1 MNPQRLNAILS
12 GEDRS
17 IGAILVRA
25 GCAVA
30 EPFYRCGVGLRNAMF
45 DHGWRTLVDLGRPTI
60 SVGNITT
67 GGTGKTPMVIEV
79 VRRLRLSGITPA
91 ILLRGYAMTDGLSDE
106 AQLYRDAFDGAVTV
120 EANPDRV
127 AGAQAVLK
135 RDSNVRVFILDD
147 AFQHRRVRRDLDLV
161 LIDATR
167 PFGFDR
173 LLPRGLLRE
182 PDRNL
187 RRATAVIITRADQS
201 TQPLDE
207 LDSRIESLTG
217 SRPIAHC
224 AHRWTGFRDQN
235 GCEHAPD
242 HLAQATVIGYCGI
255 GNDAAFGRSL
265 SQHTR
270 KVLQLFTYP
279 DHHTYP
285 NLTDMLTNRISTL
298 RPDAVVV
305 TDKDWVK
312 WQHRLAGV
320 LPAVPIYRPMLK
332 LDFLDGGDRL
342 DKLLSRLPAST

>member
-17 IGAILVRA
+17 IGASFVRA

-30 EPFYRCGVGLRNAMF
+30 VPFYRCGIGLRNAMF
-45 DHGWRTLVDLGRPTI
+45 DRGWRTPAALGRPTI

-79 VRRLRLSGITPA
+79 VRRLHRLGVTPA

-127 AGAQAVLK
+127 AGAQAALK
-135 RDSNVRVFILDD
+135 RNSNVQAFILDD

-187 RRATAVIITRADQS
+187 KRATAIIVTRADQIA
-201 TQPLDE
+201 QPLDA
-207 LDSRIESLTG
+207 LDARIENLTG

-224 AHRWTGFRDQN
+224 AHRWTGFRDQ
-235 GCEHAPD
+235 GGGEHAPD
-242 HLAQATVIGYCGI
+242 HLAQASVIGFCGI
-255 GNDAAFGRSL
+255 GNDAAFERSL
-265 SQHTR
+265 RQHTR

-285 NLTDMLTNRISTL
+285 NLTDMLTNQLRTL

-312 WQHRLAGV
+312 WQPRLAGG
-320 LPAVPIYRPMLK
+320 LPAVPIYRPMLQ
-332 LDFLDGGDRL
+332 LDFLDGSDRL
-342 DKLLSRLPAST
+342 DKLLDRLLISA